1 MRRYDITLFFFK
13 ELAIFEKYMKE
24 RKILDKEQIQEKIKR
39 ISYEVYEENF
49 DDKSILICGIEKNGS
64 IIAKRIIKELESI
77 CDMNIE
83 FISINLNKKK
93 PLNTVEI
100 KSSKN
105 NIKNKSII
113 LIDDVSNTGKT
124 LIYVIKELIKF
135 EPKKINTA
143 VLVNRDH
150 TLFPIKINFIGLSL
164 STSIIPKSLSSRL
177 DLFGSSS
184 IKGHNSSSA
193 CSPVDKSYFFILFKY

>member
-1 MRRYDITLFFFK
+1 MVDLLIDLTRRYNITLFFFK

-24 RKILDKEQIQEKIKR
+24 KKILDKEQIQEKIKR
-39 ISYEVYEENF
+39 ISYEIYEENF

-64 IIAKRIIKELESI
+64 IIAKKIIKELESI
-77 CDMNIE
+77 CDIKIE
-83 FISINLNKKK
+83 FISINLNKKN
-93 PLNTVEI
+93 PLNSVEI

-105 NIKNKSII
+105 NIINKSIV

-124 LIYVIKELIKF
+124 LIHVIKELIKF

-164 STSIIPKSLSSRL
+164 STSIKSHIEVTL
-177 DLFGSSS
+177 DKKDIGAYLT
-184 IKGHNSSSA
+184 
-193 CSPVDKSYFFILFKY
+193 

>member
-1 MRRYDITLFFFK
+1 MVDLLIDLTRRYNITLFFFK
-13 ELAIFEKYMKE
+13 ELAIFEEYMKE
-24 RKILDKEQIQEKIKR
+24 KKILDKEQIQEKIKR
-39 ISYEVYEENF
+39 ISYEIYEENF

-77 CDMNIE
+77 CDIKIE
-83 FISINLNKKK
+83 FMSINLNKKK

-164 STSIIPKSLSSRL
+164 STSIKSHIEVKLSNKDIGAYL
-177 DLFGSSS
+177 T
-184 IKGHNSSSA
+184 
-193 CSPVDKSYFFILFKY
+193 

>member
-1 MRRYDITLFFFK
+1 MVDLLIDLTRRYNITLFLFK
-13 ELAIFEKYMKE
+13 ALAIFGKYMKE
-24 RKILDKEQIQEKIKR
+24 KKILDKEQIQEKIKR
-39 ISYEVYEENF
+39 ISYEIYEENF

-77 CDMNIE
+77 CDIKIE
-83 FISINLNKKK
+83 FMSINLNKKK

-105 NIKNKSII
+105 NIKNKSIV

-164 STSIIPKSLSSRL
+164 STSIKSHIEVKLSNKDMGAYL
-177 DLFGSSS
+177 T
-184 IKGHNSSSA
+184 
-193 CSPVDKSYFFILFKY
+193 

>member
-1 MRRYDITLFFFK
+1 MVDLLIDLMRRYNITLFFFK

-24 RKILDKEQIQEKIKR
+24 KKILDKEQIQEKIKR

-64 IIAKRIIKELESI
+64 IIAKRVIKELESI
-77 CDMNIE
+77 CDIKIE

-164 STSIIPKSLSSRL
+164 STSIKSHIEVKLSNKDMGAYL
-177 DLFGSSS
+177 T
-184 IKGHNSSSA
+184 
-193 CSPVDKSYFFILFKY
+193 

>member
-1 MRRYDITLFFFK
+1 MVDLLIDLTRRYNITLFFFK

-24 RKILDKEQIQEKIKR
+24 KKILDKEQIQEKIKR
-39 ISYEVYEENF
+39 ISYEIYEENF
-49 DDKSILICGIEKNGS
+49 DDKSILVCGIEKNGS
-64 IIAKRIIKELESI
+64 IIAKKIIKELESI
-77 CDMNIE
+77 CDIKIE
-83 FISINLNKKK
+83 FMSINLNKKK

-100 KSSKN
+100 KYSKN

-150 TLFPIKINFIGLSL
+150 TLFPIKINFVGLSL
-164 STSIIPKSLSSRL
+164 STSIKSHIEVNLGNKDIGAYL
-177 DLFGSSS
+177 T
-184 IKGHNSSSA
+184 
-193 CSPVDKSYFFILFKY
+193 

>member
-1 MRRYDITLFFFK
+1 MVDLLIDLIRRYNITLFFFK
-13 ELAIFEKYMKE
+13 ELAIFEEYMKE
-24 RKILDKEQIQEKIKR
+24 KKILDKEQIQEKIKR
-39 ISYEVYEENF
+39 ISYEIYEENF

-64 IIAKRIIKELESI
+64 IIAKKIIKELESI
-77 CDMNIE
+77 CDIKIE
-83 FISINLNKKK
+83 FISIYLNKKN
-93 PLNTVEI
+93 PLNSVEI

-105 NIKNKSII
+105 NIINKSIV

-124 LIYVIKELIKF
+124 LIHVIKELIKF

-164 STSIIPKSLSSRL
+164 STSIKSHIEVTL
-177 DLFGSSS
+177 DNKDIGAYLT
-184 IKGHNSSSA
+184 
-193 CSPVDKSYFFILFKY
+193 

>member
-1 MRRYDITLFFFK
+1 MVDLLIDLTRRYNITLFFFK

-24 RKILDKEQIQEKIKR
+24 KKILDKEQIQEKIKR
-39 ISYEVYEENF
+39 ISYEIYEENF
-49 DDKSILICGIEKNGS
+49 DDKSILVCGIEKNGS
-64 IIAKRIIKELESI
+64 IIAKKIIKELESI
-77 CDMNIE
+77 CDIKIE
-83 FISINLNKKK
+83 FMSINLNKKK

-105 NIKNKSII
+105 NIENKSII

-150 TLFPIKINFIGLSL
+150 TLFPIKINFVGLSL
-164 STSIIPKSLSSRL
+164 STSIKSHIEVNLGNKDIGAYL
-177 DLFGSSS
+177 T
-184 IKGHNSSSA
+184 
-193 CSPVDKSYFFILFKY
+193 

>member
-1 MRRYDITLFFFK
+1 MVDLLIDLTRRYNITLFFFK

-24 RKILDKEQIQEKIKR
+24 KKILDKEKIQKKIKR
-39 ISYEVYEENF
+39 ISYEIYEENF

-77 CDMNIE
+77 CDINIE
-83 FISINLNKKK
+83 FISIDLNKKK

-164 STSIIPKSLSSRL
+164 STSIKSHIEVNLGNKDIGAYL
-177 DLFGSSS
+177 
-184 IKGHNSSSA
+184 I
-193 CSPVDKSYFFILFKY
+193 

>member
-1 MRRYDITLFFFK
+1 MVDLLIDLTRRYNITLFFFK

-24 RKILDKEQIQEKIKR
+24 KKILDKEQIQEKIKR
-39 ISYEVYEENF
+39 ISYEIYEENF

-77 CDMNIE
+77 CDIKIE
-83 FISINLNKKK
+83 FMSINLNKKK

-164 STSIIPKSLSSRL
+164 STSIKSHIEVNLGNKDIGAYL
-177 DLFGSSS
+177 
-184 IKGHNSSSA
+184 I
-193 CSPVDKSYFFILFKY
+193 

>member
-1 MRRYDITLFFFK
+1 MVDLLIDLTRRYNITLFLFK
-13 ELAIFEKYMKE
+13 ALAIFEKYMKE
-24 RKILDKEQIQEKIKR
+24 KKILDKEQIQEKIKR

-64 IIAKRIIKELESI
+64 IIAKRVIKELESI
-77 CDMNIE
+77 CDINIE
-83 FISINLNKKK
+83 FISIDLNKKE

-100 KSSKN
+100 KYSKS
-105 NIKNKSII
+105 NIKNKSIV

-164 STSIIPKSLSSRL
+164 STSIKSHIEVKLSNKDMGAYL
-177 DLFGSSS
+177 T
-184 IKGHNSSSA
+184 
-193 CSPVDKSYFFILFKY
+193 

>member
-1 MRRYDITLFFFK
+1 MVDLLIDLTRRYNITLFFFK

-24 RKILDKEQIQEKIKR
+24 KKILDKEQIQEKIKR
-39 ISYEVYEENF
+39 ISYEIYEENF

-64 IIAKRIIKELESI
+64 IISKKIIKELESI
-77 CDMNIE
+77 CDIKIE
-83 FISINLNKKK
+83 FISIDLNKKK
-93 PLNTVEI
+93 PLNSVKI

-105 NIKNKSII
+105 NIINKSIV

-150 TLFPIKINFIGLSL
+150 TLFPIKINFIGISL
-164 STSIIPKSLSSRL
+164 STSIKSHIEVTL
-177 DLFGSSS
+177 DNKDIGAYLT
-184 IKGHNSSSA
+184 
-193 CSPVDKSYFFILFKY
+193 

>member
-1 MRRYDITLFFFK
+1 MVDLFIDFSRRYNITLFFFK

-24 RKILDKEQIQEKIKR
+24 KKILDKEKIQEKIKR
-39 ISYEVYEENF
+39 ISYEIYEENF
-49 DDKSILICGIEKNGS
+49 EDKSILICGIEKNGS

-77 CDMNIE
+77 CDINIE

-105 NIKNKSII
+105 NIKNKSIV

-164 STSIIPKSLSSRL
+164 STSIKSHIEVKLSNKDMGAYL
-177 DLFGSSS
+177 T
-184 IKGHNSSSA
+184 
-193 CSPVDKSYFFILFKY
+193 

>member
-1 MRRYDITLFFFK
+1 MVDLLIDLTRRYNITLFFFK

-24 RKILDKEQIQEKIKR
+24 KKILDKEQIQEKIKR
-39 ISYEVYEENF
+39 ISYEIYEENF

-77 CDMNIE
+77 CDIKIE
-83 FISINLNKKK
+83 FMSINLNKKK

-105 NIKNKSII
+105 NIKNKSIV

-164 STSIIPKSLSSRL
+164 STSIKSHIEVKLGNKDIGAYL
-177 DLFGSSS
+177 
-184 IKGHNSSSA
+184 I
-193 CSPVDKSYFFILFKY
+193 

>member
-1 MRRYDITLFFFK
+1 MVDLLIDLTRRYNITLFFFK

-24 RKILDKEQIQEKIKR
+24 KKILDKEQIQEKIKR
-39 ISYEVYEENF
+39 ISYEIYEENF

-77 CDMNIE
+77 CDIKIE
-83 FISINLNKKK
+83 FMSINLNKRK

-150 TLFPIKINFIGLSL
+150 TLFPIKINFVGLSL
-164 STSIIPKSLSSRL
+164 STSIKSHIEVKL
-177 DLFGSSS
+177 DNKDVGAYL
-184 IKGHNSSSA
+184 I
-193 CSPVDKSYFFILFKY
+193 

>member
-1 MRRYDITLFFFK
+1 MVDLLIDLTRRYNITLFFFK

-24 RKILDKEQIQEKIKR
+24 KKILDKEQIQEKIKR
-39 ISYEVYEENF
+39 ISYEIYEENF

-77 CDMNIE
+77 CDIKIE
-83 FISINLNKKK
+83 FMSINLNKKK

-105 NIKNKSII
+105 NIKNKSIV

-150 TLFPIKINFIGLSL
+150 TLFPIKINFVGLSL
-164 STSIIPKSLSSRL
+164 STSIKSHIEVKL
-177 DLFGSSS
+177 DNKDVGAYL
-184 IKGHNSSSA
+184 I
-193 CSPVDKSYFFILFKY
+193 

>member
-1 MRRYDITLFFFK
+1 MVDLLIDLTRRYNITLFFFK

-24 RKILDKEQIQEKIKR
+24 KKILDKEQIQEKIKR
-39 ISYEVYEENF
+39 ISYEIYEENF
-49 DDKSILICGIEKNGS
+49 DDKSILVCGIEKNGS
-64 IIAKRIIKELESI
+64 IIAKKIIKELESI
-77 CDMNIE
+77 CDIKIE
-83 FISINLNKKK
+83 FMSINLNKKK

-150 TLFPIKINFIGLSL
+150 TLFPIKINFVGLSL
-164 STSIIPKSLSSRL
+164 STSIKSHIEVKL
-177 DLFGSSS
+177 DNKDVGAYL
-184 IKGHNSSSA
+184 I
-193 CSPVDKSYFFILFKY
+193 